1 MWTREKEI
9 TVQVEWVESLLL
21 FQATYHKYD
30 DVTRMHNFQMRREI
44 SVGTYVD
51 DTGLEEG
58 GADDYP
64 ADAYSNG
71 KRDYHGS
78 EYAPRSYDYG
88 YTGLQ
93 ERAFSTDTD
102 YA

>member
-1 MWTREKEI
+1 MLEAENL
-9 TVQVEWVESLLL
+9 SLERQL
-21 FQATYHKYD
+21 FSYQKSIALAHS
-30 DVTRMHNFQMRREI
+30 R
-44 SVGTYVD
+44 GTYVD

-58 GADDYP
+58 GTDDYA
-64 ADAYSNG
+64 ADGYSNG